1 METLTIHAAS
11 HESADALL
19 AAMSAFR
26 AKLLEAEDGRCDV
39 VVSLGG
45 GNDEILAV
53 LEALEQCVSRGA
65 AGPTRLDLGGHTY
78 VMRPAE

>member
-1 METLTIHAAS
+1 MEKLTIHAAS

-26 AKLLEAEDGRCDV
+26 VNLLEAEDGRCDV

-45 GNDEILAV
+45 ADDEILAV
-53 LEALEQCVSRGA
+53 LEALEGCVSRG
-65 AGPTRLDLGGHTY
+65 AGPTRLDVGGHTY